1 MIRLAPL
8 LLVALLS
15 SVSAQIR
22 VAATTPLLAD
32 LVSQVGGNRI
42 QVVSVVPPGADPHT
56 FEPTPSTARALAQSQ
71 VLFANGLGLEPYLPK
86 LQNLL
91 PKGARV
97 VKLGEG
103 QPGLIC
109 RDEHGKEHDH
119 RHDHG
124 HDHGPCDPHLWLD
137 PTYALR
143 YAERIAQELARLD
156 PKGKEAYQANLKRF
170 RAEVEKRDK
179 AFQACNLKGLKV
191 VTQHDAFAYFARRY
205 GLKVVGSL
213 TASGVQEA
221 GSRTFLELLG
231 RARREGVKLV
241 LAEPQFQGT
250 ALKALAEALGARI
263 VVLYTDTLDRR
274 VPTYLDLLDHNLK
287 ALCP

>member
-8 LLVALLS
+8 LLLALLS
-15 SVSAQIR
+15 PVSAQTP
-22 VAATTPLLAD
+22 VAATTAILAD
-32 LVSQVGGNRI
+32 LVREVGGNRVR
-42 QVVSVVPPGADPHT
+42 VVSVVPPGADPHT
-56 FEPTPSTARALAQSQ
+56 FEPTPGTAKALAQSQ
-71 VLFANGLGLEPYLPK
+71 LLFANGLGLEPYLPK

-109 RDEHGKEHDH
+109 RDEHGEE
-119 RHDHG
+119 HDHG
-124 HDHGPCDPHLWLD
+124 HHHGPCDPHLWLD

-143 YAERIAQELARLD
+143 YAVRISEELTRLD
-156 PKGKEAYQANLKRF
+156 PKGKEAYQANLARF
-170 RAEVEKRDK
+170 RREVERRDQAFK
-179 AFQACNLKGLKV
+179 ACRLQGLKV
-191 VTQHDAFAYFARRY
+191 VTQHDAFAYLARRY

-221 GSRTFLELLG
+221 GSRAFLKLLEQ
-231 RARREGVKLV
+231 ARREGVKLV

-274 VPTYLDLLDHNLK
+274 VPTYMDLLDHNLK